1 MFEPA
6 GKPVLIAPSDG
17 AEGAS
22 LPPPRRGSGL
32 AHLVS
37 GRPRARPAGCRRSS
51 RMLDAWSVSSCRRP
65 RIGQRRRV
73 EEEGYRPEMPKAA
86 SGLKTLA
93 ACRIELLI
101 GDEIRGPLRVDPP
114 PAGSDRAST
123 RRRACGKC
131 RQSCSSFPS
140 TNTWQGRLRGGWTA
154 VLPSRGTTRPSAD
167 ALRWPS
173 GLCEGWGAR
182 WNLWSCFRSDALDA
196 SAIQAIAP
204 LFASRKSL
212 NRNSSF

>member
-1 MFEPA
+1 MPSLRNMFEPA
-6 GKPVLIAPSDG
+6 DKPVLIAPSDG
-17 AEGAS
+17 AEGAL

-154 VLPSRGTTRPSAD
+154 VLLREARHDRARMRCGGRQVFAKGGEHGGT
-167 ALRWPS
+167 S
-173 GLCEGWGAR
+173 GVAFGQTLSMR
-182 WNLWSCFRSDALDA
+182 
-196 SAIQAIAP
+196 AP
-204 LFASRKSL
+204 FKL
-212 NRNSSF
+212 